1 MSDLIENIMQ
11 DTPSDMLERPVFNAV
26 IDALDDEYYYNF
38 DSRSVDCTPD
48 NKRIKLHID
57 GGCSELIL
65 NISGRTIDADLV
77 VCLGSKHCVTQSDLA
92 EYLEYV
98 VSKSIELDNKSCE

>member
-1 MSDLIENIMQ
+1 MRKN
-11 DTPSDMLERPVFNAV
+11 
-26 IDALDDEYYYNF
+26 
-38 DSRSVDCTPD
+38 
-48 NKRIKLHID
+48 
-57 GGCSELIL
+57 
-65 NISGRTIDADLV
+65 RTIKEYIDWKYEQLEKLRHEKVDLMTEDADLV